1 VNPNGRLPTSVVNMV
16 VSEIPQCVVN
26 AFDWYKRTG
35 LLCYIKQ
42 VNIESVVRIEAYDR
56 EDNEKY
62 RLALIGKGGEE
73 FDIVV
78 DQIRY
83 KNGYSLIIKGEG
95 KNDVEATEAPDN
107 VHVKI
112 GAGAD
117 GKKFEIDIQT
127 K

>member
-1 VNPNGRLPTSVVNMV
+1 MV
-16 VSEIPQCVVN
+16 VSEIPRCVVN
-26 AFDWYKRTG
+26 AFDLCKRAG

-42 VNIESVVRIEAYDR
+42 VNIESVVRVEAYDR
-56 EDNEKY
+56 EDKEKY

-83 KNGYSLIIKGEG
+83 KNGYTLTIRGEG
-95 KNDVEATEAPDN
+95 KDDVEATEATNN

>member
-1 VNPNGRLPTSVVNMV
+1 MV
-16 VSEIPQCVVN
+16 VSELPACVVN
-26 AFDWYKRTG
+26 AFDWCKRTG
-35 LLCYIKQ
+35 LICHIKQ
-42 VNIESVVRIEAYDR
+42 VNTQSVVRIEAYDQDQHER
-56 EDNEKY
+56 Y

-78 DQIRY
+78 DNKTRY
-83 KNGYSLIIKGEG
+83 KSGYTLTIRGEG
-95 KNDVEATEAPDN
+95 KDDVEATETPDN

-117 GKKFEIDIQT
+117 GKKFEILIQT